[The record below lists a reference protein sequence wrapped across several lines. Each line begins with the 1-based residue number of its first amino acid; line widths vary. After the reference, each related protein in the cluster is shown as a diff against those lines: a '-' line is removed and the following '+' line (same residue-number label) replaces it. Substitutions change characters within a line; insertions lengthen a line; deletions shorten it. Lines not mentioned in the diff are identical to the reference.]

1 MSARPTIGAMRQR
14 VTLEAPTDA
23 RDDVGGIIRI
33 YAPLARLWAQIETQG
48 AEEQFVEQRLE
59 QSGKVVVTIRWRAD
73 VQSQMRFDFRG
84 RKLIIRGVEEIDEKR
99 RFLRCLCEELS

>member
-1 MSARPTIGAMRQR
+1 MSARPMIGAMRQR

-33 YAPLARLWAQIETQG
+33 YAPLVRLWAQIETQG
-48 AEEQFVEQRLE
+48 AEEQFIEQRLE
-59 QSGKVVVTIRWRAD
+59 QSRKVTVTIRWRAD

-84 RKLIIRGVEEIDEKR
+84 RKLIIESVADINEKR
-99 RFLRCLCEELS
+99 RFLRCLCEEFS

>member
-23 RDDVGGIIRI
+23 QDDVGGIIRI

-48 AEEQFVEQRLE
+48 AEEQFIEQRLE
-59 QSGKVVVTIRWRAD
+59 QSRKVTVTIRWRAD

-84 RKLIIRGVEEIDEKR
+84 RKLIIKSVADIDEMR
-99 RFLRCLCEELS
+99 RFLRCLCEEFS

>member
-23 RDDVGGIIRI
+23 RDDVGGFMRL
-33 YAPLARLWAQIETQG
+33 YTPLARLWAQIETQG
-48 AEEQFVEQRLE
+48 AEEQFIEQRLE
-59 QSGKVVVTIRWRAD
+59 QSRKVTVTIRWRAD

-84 RKLIIRGVEEIDEKR
+84 RKLIIKSVADIDEKR
-99 RFLRCLCEELS
+99 RFLRCLCEEFS

>member
-14 VTLEAPTDA
+14 VTLEASTDA
-23 RDDVGGIIRI
+23 QDDVGGIIRI

-48 AEEQFVEQRLE
+48 AQEQFIEQRLE
-59 QSGKVVVTIRWRAD
+59 QLRKVIVTIRWRAD
-73 VQSQMRFDFRG
+73 VQNAMRFDFRG
-84 RKLIIRGVEEIDEKR
+84 RKLIIKGVEDIDEKQ

>member
-14 VTLEAPTDA
+14 VTLETPTDA
-23 RDDVGGIIRI
+23 QDDVGSFTRL
-33 YAPLARLWAQIETQG
+33 YAPLARLWAQIETPS
-48 AEEQFVEQRLE
+48 AAEQFIEQRLE
-59 QSGKVVVTIRWRAD
+59 QSRKVVVTIRWRAD

-84 RKLIIRGVEEIDEKR
+84 RKLVIRGVEDIDEKR

>member
-14 VTLEAPTDA
+14 VTLEAPTDTQ
-23 RDDVGGIIRI
+23 DYVGGIIRL
-33 YAPLARLWAQIETQG
+33 YTPLARLWAQIETQG
-48 AEEQFVEQRLE
+48 VEEQFIEQRLE
-59 QSGKVVVTIRWRAD
+59 QSRKVVVTIRWRAD

-84 RKLIIRGVEEIDEKR
+84 RKLIIRGVEDIDEKR